1 MNRFAYRTTGLAIK
15 TISNLSKANI
25 ALHGQENIPD
35 GSNIFVI
42 NHFTRL
48 ETFLMPYQIYTLTRV
63 PVWSLADYEL
73 FQGAFGNYLEK
84 VGALSTKSP
93 DRDQL
98 IVKTL
103 LTGEANWIIFP
114 EGRMVKNKKI
124 IEKGQFMISW
134 AGGKHPP
141 HTGAGTLAMRTEFY
155 RQRLHRLSIEKPDEA
170 RYLMDQFQLESLDPV
185 LDRKTYIVP
194 VNLTYYPIRARENIL
209 SKLALRL
216 VGDLPER
223 LIEELMTEG
232 SMLLSGVQI
241 DVRFG
246 NPILINDYL
255 QDKAI
260 QKDIEATKRIHFDDQ
275 IASKSLMR
283 KEALKLMQRY
293 MEAIYS
299 MTTVN
304 LDHLFA
310 SLLRFLRRKS
320 IGKLDLCRRVFL
332 AASRIQQHPDLFINE
347 GLKQDQVHLLTDDR
361 FGKVDN
367 FIKVAEEKGNLQKNN
382 GNFLINK
389 SAFTSPYEFHR
400 ARIDNPIDVIA
411 NAVEPLTDLQRTLL
425 RLAALPDFWIRKKVA
440 DYLISLD
447 IKEYESH
454 YHKFYIQGESKPMD
468 VGMPFLVKGKSKNI
482 GVLLSHGYMAA
493 PREVENLARYLGSI
507 GYWVYV
513 PRLKGH
519 GTSPDD
525 LATRSY
531 QDWVMS
537 IDRGYAIISSIC
549 KRVVVGGFSTGA
561 GLALDLAARVKEA
574 AGVFAVAAPMTLKD
588 FSAKFAPAVDT
599 WNRIMDKAYGKGPKM
614 EFVENKPE
622 NPHINYLRNPI
633 SGVRE
638 IERLMDDLEPKLP
651 DLKVPSLIVQSSRDP
666 VVDPKG
672 SRKIFEL
679 LGTDDKEY
687 RLFNFDRHGILL
699 GDGSEKVH
707 KAIGEF
713 INRF

>member
-1 MNRFAYRTTGLAIK
+1 MNRFAYRSTGFAIK
-15 TISNLSKANI
+15 TLSNLSKANI
-25 ALHGQENIPD
+25 VLHGQENIPD
-35 GSNIFVI
+35 GSIIFVI
-42 NHFTRL
+42 NHFTRI
-48 ETFLMPYQIYTLTRV
+48 ETFLMPYQIFTLTKV

-93 DRDQL
+93 DRDRL

-103 LTGEANWIIFP
+103 LTGEADWIIFP

-141 HTGAGTLAMRTEFY
+141 HTGAGTLAIRTEFY
-155 RQRLHRLSIEKPDEA
+155 RQRLRRLSEEKPDEA
-170 RYLMDQFQLESLDPV
+170 SYLMDLFQIESLDPV
-185 LDRKTYIVP
+185 LNRETYIVP

-216 VGDLPER
+216 VDDLPER
-223 LIEELMTEG
+223 MIEELMTEG
-232 SMLLSGVQI
+232 SMLLSGVDI

-246 NPILINDYL
+246 NPILIREYL
-255 QDKAI
+255 QDTAI
-260 QKDIEATKRIHFDDQ
+260 EKDIETTVRINFDDP
-275 IASKSLMR
+275 IASRSTMR

-293 MEAIYS
+293 MTDIYS

-304 LDHLFA
+304 LDHLF
-310 SLLRFLRRKS
+310 SSMLRFLRYKK
-320 IGKLDLCRRVFL
+320 IDEPDLCRRVFL
-332 AASRIQQHPDLFINE
+332 AASQIQQHPGMFLNRSLE
-347 GLKQDQVHLLTDDR
+347 HDQLHLLTDDR

-367 FIKVAEEKGNLQKNN
+367 FIKFAQEKGNLKKTN
-382 GNFLINK
+382 GTLFVDK
-389 SAFTSPYEFHR
+389 STFTSPYEFHR
-400 ARIDNPIDVIA
+400 ARIDNPIDVTA
-411 NAVEPLTDLQRTLL
+411 NAVEPLKELQRTLR
-425 RLAALPDFWIRKKVA
+425 RLAILPGFWIRKKIA
-440 DYLISLD
+440 DDLISQAVA
-447 IKEYESH
+447 EYESD
-454 YHKFYIQGESKPMD
+454 YHQYYIQGESKPID
-468 VGMPFLVKGKSKNI
+468 VGMPFLVKGKSKNV

-493 PREVENLARYLGSI
+493 PREVETLARYLGGI
-507 GYWVYV
+507 GFWVYV

-525 LATRSY
+525 LAMRSY
-531 QDWVMS
+531 QDWMES

-561 GLALDLAARVKEA
+561 GLALDLAARVKKV

-588 FSAKFAPAVDT
+588 FSSKFPPAVDI
-599 WNRIMDKAYGKGPKM
+599 WNRIMDKAYGAGPKM

-651 DLKVPSLIVQSSRDP
+651 DLDVPALIVQSRRDP
-666 VVDPKG
+666 VVEPKG
-672 SRKIFEL
+672 SRKIFKL
-679 LGTDDKEY
+679 LGTEDKEY

-699 GDGSEKVH
+699 GDGSQRVH

>member
-1 MNRFAYRTTGLAIK
+1 MNRFAYRTTGFAINA
-15 TISNLSKANI
+15 ISNLSKANMV
-25 ALHGQENIPD
+25 LHGPENIPD
-35 GSNIFVI
+35 GSIIFVI

-48 ETFLMPYQIYTLTRV
+48 ETFLMPYQIFTLTKV

-73 FQGAFGNYLEK
+73 FQGAFGSYLEK

-93 DRDQL
+93 DRDRL

-124 IEKGQFMISW
+124 VEKGQFMISW

-141 HTGAGTLAMRTEFY
+141 HTGAGTLAIRTEFY
-155 RQRLHRLSIEKPDEA
+155 RRRLRHLSTEKPDEA
-170 RYLMDQFQLESLDPV
+170 RYLMDQFQLESLEPV
-185 LDRKTYIVP
+185 LNRKTYIVP

-209 SKLALRL
+209 SKLAQRL
-216 VGDLPER
+216 VDGLPER
-223 LIEELMTEG
+223 IIEELMTEG
-232 SMLLSGVQI
+232 SMLLSGVDI

-246 NPILINDYL
+246 DPILIHEYL
-255 QDKAI
+255 QTAAI
-260 QKDIEATKRIHFDDQ
+260 ENDIETTRRFNFDDQ
-275 IASKSLMR
+275 IASRSAMR
-283 KEALKLMQRY
+283 KQALKLMQRY
-293 MEAIYS
+293 MTAIYS
-299 MTTVN
+299 LTTVN
-304 LDHLFA
+304 IDHIFSA
-310 SLLRFLRRKS
+310 MLRFLRYKK
-320 IGKLDLCRRVFL
+320 IDKLDVCRRVFL
-332 AASRIQQHPDLFINE
+332 AASQIEHIP
-347 GLKQDQVHLLTDDR
+347 GLYHNRSFEQDQVHLLTDDR

-367 FIKVAEEKGNLQKNN
+367 FFKVAVEKGNLKKIN
-382 GNFLINK
+382 GALFVDK
-389 SAFTSPYEFHR
+389 STFTAPYEFHR

-411 NAVEPLTDLQRTLL
+411 NTVEPLKGLQRTVR
-425 RLAALPDFWIRKKVA
+425 RLAILPGFWIRKKTA
-440 DYLISLD
+440 DYLINQAVE
-447 IKEYESH
+447 EYKND
-454 YHKFYIQGESKPMD
+454 YHLFYMRGESKPID
-468 VGMPFLVKGKSKNI
+468 VGMPILVKGKSKNV

-507 GYWVYV
+507 GFWVYV
-513 PRLKGH
+513 PRLRGH
-519 GTSPDD
+519 GTSPND

-531 QDWVMS
+531 QDWMTS

-561 GLALDLAARVKEA
+561 GLALDLAARVDKV

-588 FSAKFAPAVDT
+588 FSSKFAPAMDV
-599 WNRIMDKAYGKGPKM
+599 WNRIMNKAYGAGPKL

-651 DLKVPSLIVQSSRDP
+651 DLQMPALIVQSRRDP

-679 LGTDDKEY
+679 LGTHDKEY
-687 RLFNFDRHGILL
+687 FLFNFDRHGILL
-699 GDGSEKVH
+699 GDGSQRVH
-707 KAIGEF
+707 KTIGEF
-713 INRF
+713 IKRF